1 MPSADRDARPA
12 PDPAVRV
19 VVATAADGELLA
31 PLAGIEAAADA
42 AFEPFFGPRPF
53 GEDTPPSGFERA
65 GQDGFVL
72 VDVMPGG
79 ASGATVLGFVH
90 VLTVDGEAH
99 LEQLAVL
106 PEHHGRGTGRALL
119 EAAAG
124 HAADK
129 GYPRLTLR
137 TFAEVP
143 FNAPWYAR
151 RGFAVIAADTAFLRG
166 LIRTEDE
173 LGLTALGPRVTMAR
187 PLHPP
192 RS

>member
-1 MPSADRDARPA
+1 M
-12 PDPAVRV
+12 
-19 VVATAADGELLA
+19 VATEEHGELLA
-31 PLAGIEAAADA
+31 PLAGTEAAADA

-53 GEDTPPSGFERA
+53 GEDTPPSCAERA

-72 VDVMPGG
+72 VAVMPRG
-79 ASGATVLGFVH
+79 ATGATVLGFVH

-99 LEQLAVL
+99 LEQLAVP
-106 PEHHGRGTGRALL
+106 PEHLGRGTGRALL
-119 EAAAG
+119 EAAASR
-124 HAADK
+124 AAEQ

-143 FNAPWYAR
+143 FDAPWYAR

-173 LGLTALGPRVTMAR
+173 LGLTALGPRVAMAR
-187 PLHPP
+187 PLQ
-192 RS
+192 SSGG